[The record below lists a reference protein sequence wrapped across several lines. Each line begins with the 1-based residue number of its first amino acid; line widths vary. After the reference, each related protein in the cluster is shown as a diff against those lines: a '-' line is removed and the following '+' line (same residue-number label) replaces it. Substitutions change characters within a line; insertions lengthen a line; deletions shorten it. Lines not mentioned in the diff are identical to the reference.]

1 MSEGCVVSSSTACI
15 PRKTS
20 NDAVTL
26 SPTAKTFG
34 SEDLRKQNYYIRIQ
48 GTDTYLVSSLCMVMA
63 QA

>member
-34 SEDLRKQNYYIRIQ
+34 SEDLRKQNHTSYGQ
-48 GTDTYLVSSLCMVMA
+48 VLS
-63 QA
+63 